1 MEIRSN
7 NRRNRTDIAVAEY
20 LRRLDDSVREYDAI
34 YIRVSAL
41 ENKNLRESHR
51 QELADTF
58 AAFVS
63 QSMARYFWFANED
76 VIVIYNR
83 RIKDEILSCLVK
95 IRFIFHDDQLL
106 KGSDN
111 LESAGFIRF
120 YNMAQD
126 KKDFYHLVSFLS
138 KQQTPIKLQT
148 KKVTPFTMSPINQT
162 PQKQKKPLTTDILA
176 RVQKILSVAD
186 FSSFIRRQ
194 AICAVIG
201 KSSPLRVF
209 EEVYVSIPDLR
220 EMLLPDVDLLSDPW
234 LFLSLSETLDKRV
247 LETISRHDDGS
258 LIGIFTTDYFPRDSK
273 RGGAW
278 MNNVRQ
284 QYVDADGNDVR
295 PIIVNVGNLSE
306 NMNIDE
312 VQTVFHEFGHALH
325 GLLSKCTYPSVSG
338 TNVTRDFVEMFSQFN
353 ENWAFQPDLLAVYAK
368 NSAGE
373 VIPVELVHKILNSLK
388 FNQGFMTTELCAAA
402 ILDMKWHELESV
414 DGISVADFEKKVC
427 DEMDLIPEI
436 APRYRTTYFNHIF
449 SSGYAAGYYGYL
461 WAEVL
466 DKDAFSAFQNSPNG
480 IWDLEMSKRFRQ
492 IFLEK
497 GGSEE
502 PMVLY
507 KEFMGREPDSRA
519 MLLGRGLI
527 EDAR

>member
-7 NRRNRTDIAVAEY
+7 NRRNRTDIVVAEY

-106 KGSDN
+106 KGTDN

-148 KKVTPFTMSPINQT
+148 KKVMPFTMSPINQT

-258 LIGIFTTDYFPRDSK
+258 LIGNFSININVSTILSDEFLAFDESISASMRPSIILELQLVDIFSDIKSFVLAKTFAQARGYKICIDGITVDKLKYLNRANLNCDLMKIIWHPAFTEVVNEDKHFMDYINKAERAKMILCRIDDPS
-273 RGGAW
+273 A
-278 MNNVRQ
+278 
-284 QYVDADGNDVR
+284 
-295 PIIVNVGNLSE
+295 IEVGNSLGI
-306 NMNIDE
+306 NLYQGRY
-312 VQTVFHEFGHALH
+312 VQR
-325 GLLSKCTYPSVSG
+325 LLNAT
-338 TNVTRDFVEMFSQFN
+338 
-353 ENWAFQPDLLAVYAK
+353 
-368 NSAGE
+368 
-373 VIPVELVHKILNSLK
+373 
-388 FNQGFMTTELCAAA
+388 
-402 ILDMKWHELESV
+402 
-414 DGISVADFEKKVC
+414 
-427 DEMDLIPEI
+427 
-436 APRYRTTYFNHIF
+436 APRVPFAQH
-449 SSGYAAGYYGYL
+449 
-461 WAEVL
+461 
-466 DKDAFSAFQNSPNG
+466 K
-480 IWDLEMSKRFRQ
+480 
-492 IFLEK
+492 
-497 GGSEE
+497 
-502 PMVLY
+502 
-507 KEFMGREPDSRA
+507 
-519 MLLGRGLI
+519 
-527 EDAR
+527 

>member
-106 KGSDN
+106 KGTDN

-148 KKVTPFTMSPINQT
+148 KKVMPFTMSPINQT

-258 LIGIFTTDYFPRDSK
+258 LIGNFSININVSTILSDEFLAFDESISASMRPSIILELQLVDIFSDIKSFVLAKTFAQARGYKICIDGITVDKLKYLNRANLNCDLMKIIWHPAFTEVVNEDKHFMDYINKAERAKMILCRIDDPS
-273 RGGAW
+273 A
-278 MNNVRQ
+278 
-284 QYVDADGNDVR
+284 
-295 PIIVNVGNLSE
+295 IEVGNSLGI
-306 NMNIDE
+306 NLYQGRY
-312 VQTVFHEFGHALH
+312 VQR
-325 GLLSKCTYPSVSG
+325 LLNAT
-338 TNVTRDFVEMFSQFN
+338 
-353 ENWAFQPDLLAVYAK
+353 
-368 NSAGE
+368 
-373 VIPVELVHKILNSLK
+373 
-388 FNQGFMTTELCAAA
+388 
-402 ILDMKWHELESV
+402 
-414 DGISVADFEKKVC
+414 
-427 DEMDLIPEI
+427 
-436 APRYRTTYFNHIF
+436 APRVPFAQH
-449 SSGYAAGYYGYL
+449 
-461 WAEVL
+461 
-466 DKDAFSAFQNSPNG
+466 K
-480 IWDLEMSKRFRQ
+480 
-492 IFLEK
+492 
-497 GGSEE
+497 
-502 PMVLY
+502 
-507 KEFMGREPDSRA
+507 
-519 MLLGRGLI
+519 
-527 EDAR
+527 